1 MSATSDPV
9 VLLLVCGVAL
19 GLGVLTATLVRVG
32 GDRSQAL
39 AEAPAP
45 PRRGDSR
52 TRRLDSALAASPA
65 LRRAVA
71 LTANLAERGGALG
84 SLERSLRAADV
95 PVRPA
100 EVMLAHAVATVVVP
114 IVTFALTQST
124 GKAVLAFVLAGIGP
138 PYALRFM
145 TKRRRKKFGNQL
157 PDALTTLA
165 GSLRAGRS
173 IGQAMEALSREKL
186 LVPVASPSYKDL
198 VPGAVPKHQEWAV
211 AQITLF
217 AVAYNTN
224 LIKKEEL
231 PRSYKDLLDP
241 KWKGKLGVEGT
252 DYDWLSI
259 VTDHFGGEAGV
270 RMFRDIKERN
280 GLSVRT
286 GHSLTA
292 NMVASGEVPMAL
304 NVYQYKAV
312 QLKREGA
319 PVDWFILEPTLA
331 FSTGIGVLRNAMHPN
346 AALLFHEYMLTEGQ
360 EVMAALDD
368 VPSNTKVKSPLKNDK
383 IQFIDPNTALDN
395 RVKRETLFND
405 VIVK

>member
-1 MSATSDPV
+1 MNRLV
-9 VLLLVCGVAL
+9 KGLLCAVSLTTCMAFPAVAQ
-19 GLGVLTATLVRVG
+19 
-32 GDRSQAL
+32 QA
-39 AEAPAP
+39 
-45 PRRGDSR
+45 
-52 TRRLDSALAASPA
+52 DSADRMERIVAAA
-65 LRRAVA
+65 KK
-71 LTANLAERGGALG
+71 EGALNWYT
-84 SLERSLRAADV
+84 SLAPKDSAKVIKRFEDKYAIKVTVWRSGDDNVLQRIITETKGKIYKADV
-95 PVRPA
+95 A
-100 EVMLAHAVATVVVP
+100 Q
-114 IVTFALTQST
+114 IQ
-124 GKAVLAFVLAGIGP
+124 IQ
-138 PYALRFM
+138 
-145 TKRRRKKFGNQL
+145 N
-157 PDALTTLA
+157 
-165 GSLRAGRS
+165 
-173 IGQAMEALSREKL
+173 MEALSREKL

-198 VPGAVPKHQEWAV
+198 VPGAVPRHQEWAV

-217 AVAYNTN
+217 AAAYNTN

-270 RMFRDIKERN
+270 KMFRDIKERN

-312 QLKREGA
+312 QLKREGT
-319 PVDWFILEPTLA
+319 PVDWFILEPALA
-331 FSTGIGVLRNAMHPN
+331 FSTGIGVLRNATHPN

-360 EVMAALDD
+360 EVMAALDN

-383 IQFIDPNTALDN
+383 IQFIDPNAALDN
-395 RVKRETLFND
+395 LVKRETLFND